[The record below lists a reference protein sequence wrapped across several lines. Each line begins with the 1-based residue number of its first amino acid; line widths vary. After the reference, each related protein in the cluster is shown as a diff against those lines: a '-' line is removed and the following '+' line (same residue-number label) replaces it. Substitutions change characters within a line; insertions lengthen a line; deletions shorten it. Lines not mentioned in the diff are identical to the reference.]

1 MPSVWLG
8 VFDEPDQNKFP
19 HSHMCFLPHEVHFF
33 GVLSECNQMTRRAEH
48 TPVISKDQ
56 LVTMIFV
63 LFAEREQM
71 GSIGRKMSHQM
82 QI

>member
-8 VFDEPDQNKFP
+8 VLISLIRTSSLIVIHVSFP
-19 HSHMCFLPHEVHFF
+19 MRFTSF
-33 GVLSECNQMTRRAEH
+33 GVLSECNQMTRRDEH

-56 LVTMIFV
+56 LVMMISI

>member
-1 MPSVWLG
+1 MRFTS
-8 VFDEPDQNKFP
+8 
-19 HSHMCFLPHEVHFF
+19 F
-33 GVLSECNQMTRRAEH
+33 GVLSEYDQMTRSAEH
-48 TPVISKDQ
+48 TPVISEDQ
-56 LVTMIFV
+56 LVTTISI